1 MSILD
6 RALRVG
12 ESKKFKSFER
22 NVELINAFE
31 PELELESDDELRE
44 RYEGLR
50 ERHLNG
56 ESLGDLLHESFA
68 LTREAGRRALGQR
81 HFDVQLIGGMVLH
94 DGSIAEMRTGEGKT
108 LTATLPVVLNALS
121 SRDENGH
128 AVQGKGVHLVTV
140 NDYLAR
146 RDALWMKPIYDLLGV
161 TVGILQS
168 GQNDIDKQEAYSR
181 DVVYGTNSEFGF
193 DYLRDNLAVE
203 MEQKAQRGH
212 GFGIVDEVDN
222 ILIDE
227 ARTPLIISGQPE
239 QAADL
244 YYKFAKLAKIM
255 EPGKKPEGL
264 EAKSKDWEADY
275 DFEPDEKH
283 KTVSVSEKGVAKAEK
298 FLGIDNLYR
307 AEYGNMVNHLQQAL
321 KAEDLYKKDVDYA
334 VIDGEVKIIDE
345 FTGRILEGRR
355 WSEGL
360 HQAVEAKEGVAIQ
373 EESQTVATITYQN
386 YFRRYDKLAGMTGT
400 ALTEAT
406 EFMKIYE
413 LQVVEVPT
421 NQPMIRDDR
430 NDQIYKTKDGKWAAV
445 VNEIRERNTTG
456 QPVLVGTISVEV
468 SELLSQQLDRAG
480 IKHSVLNAKPEHAER
495 EGEVIAEAGRP
506 FAVTIATNM
515 AGRGVD
521 IKLGGNEEHLTQ
533 VELTKRG
540 LQPDTDEWN
549 TAWDELFPKMEQQ
562 VVEDREKVMESGGL
576 FICGTER
583 HESRRID
590 NQLRGR
596 SGRQGDPGE
605 SLFYL
610 SAEDDLVRLFAG
622 DRIYKIL
629 DNKFLAQVDEDG
641 NELPIEH
648 KMLSKQIEGAQKKVE
663 EQNFLIRK
671 RVLEYDDVM
680 NQQREIIYEYRDRIL
695 EGQDMSEIAREQIA
709 DAIERIGRE
718 YMAGEYQED
727 WELDALFDQ
736 LGQIYDVSYE
746 VDDVKQGTDRETL
759 VTQLRED
766 VIQAYDERENELGD
780 ELMRALERFML
791 LQIIDERWRE
801 HLHDMDYLRE
811 GIHLRGFAQIDP
823 LVAYKNEGFDMFTEL
838 MNNIWDEFARY
849 VFNVEVQVQP
859 EQQQAAAGGPNW
871 GFGQNSTATRN
882 LNTSGGQGLAG
893 RDAIAAAAGAAM
905 PAGVSEAGQMA
916 AEVAEAPVPV
926 ETRRLDETEKIG
938 RNDPCWCGS
947 GKKFKKCHGA

>member
-1 MSILD
+1 M
-6 RALRVG
+6 
-12 ESKKFKSFER
+12 
-22 NVELINAFE
+22 
-31 PELELESDDELRE
+31 
-44 RYEGLR
+44 
-50 ERHLNG
+50 
-56 ESLGDLLHESFA
+56 
-68 LTREAGRRALGQR
+68 
-81 HFDVQLIGGMVLH
+81 
-94 DGSIAEMRTGEGKT
+94 
-108 LTATLPVVLNALS
+108 
-121 SRDENGH
+121 
-128 AVQGKGVHLVTV
+128 
-140 NDYLAR
+140 
-146 RDALWMKPIYDLLGV
+146 
-161 TVGILQS
+161 
-168 GQNDIDKQEAYSR
+168 
-181 DVVYGTNSEFGF
+181 
-193 DYLRDNLAVE
+193 
-203 MEQKAQRGH
+203 
-212 GFGIVDEVDN
+212 
-222 ILIDE
+222 
-227 ARTPLIISGQPE
+227 
-239 QAADL
+239 
-244 YYKFAKLAKIM
+244 
-255 EPGKKPEGL
+255 
-264 EAKSKDWEADY
+264 
-275 DFEPDEKH
+275 
-283 KTVSVSEKGVAKAEK
+283 
-298 FLGIDNLYR
+298 
-307 AEYGNMVNHLQQAL
+307 
-321 KAEDLYKKDVDYA
+321 
-334 VIDGEVKIIDE
+334 IDGEVKIIDE

-421 NQPMIRDDR
+421 NQPMIRNDR

-445 VNEIRERNTTG
+445 VNEIQERNTTG

-468 SELLSQQLDRAG
+468 SELLSQQLDKAG

-549 TAWDELFPKMEQQ
+549 KAWDELFPKMEQQ
-562 VVEDREKVMESGGL
+562 VVEDREKVMEAGGL

-629 DNKFLAQVDEDG
+629 DNKFLAQVDDDG

-746 VDDVKQGTDRETL
+746 VDDVKEGSDRESL

-859 EQQQAAAGGPNW
+859 EQQQQAAAGGPNW

-882 LNTSGGQGLAG
+882 LNMSGGQGLAG
-893 RDAIAAAAGAAM
+893 RDAIAAAAGAAV

-916 AEVAEAPVPV
+916 AEVVESPVPV
-926 ETRRLDETEKIG
+926 ETRRLDENEKVG